1 MREGERRCEGGAWN
15 GVDIVLAQRWYGMET
30 KGCSSFGTTNLSQ
43 LLPPLAFPPVR
54 AYKRSTNT
62 DMIIP
67 VHIHKACGSAM
78 AVVWARLPTST
89 IQRLG
94 R

>member
-1 MREGERRCEGGAWN
+1 MCGKVRRGEGGAWN
-15 GVDIVLAQRWYGMET
+15 GVDIVLGQGWYGMGT
-30 KGCSSFGTTNLSQ
+30 KGCSSFGATNLSQ
-43 LLPPLAFPPVR
+43 LLPLLAFPPGP

-78 AVVWARLPTST
+78 AVVWAGLPTST